1 SQPFTTH
8 QPNPFASH
16 RRHLEEEEKR
26 EAEAETLSARFCTM
40 ASKLVLALVFVF
52 DVIAFAF
59 AVAAEQRRS
68 TAKVVTDSENTYNY
82 CVYDS
87 DIATGYGVGA
97 LLFLLLSQAVLM
109 VVSKCFCF
117 GRSLGP
123 GGPRACALLFFLLS
137 WLTFVIAEAC
147 LLAGLVR
154 NAHHTRYRNMFF
166 DGNLSCETVRKGVFA
181 AGAAFVFF
189 TAILSELYYVTY
201 AKAAGDSI
209 IPSYQERLLK
219 HWSEALNLSPR
230 GNLAMMSHLARR
242 RSLASLYPGIFQSFM
257 LPPPPAPAKLYRGVR
272 QRHWGKW
279 VAEIRLPKNRTRLWL
294 GTFDTAEAA
303 ALAYDREAFKLRGEN
318 ARLNFPNLFL
328 GKGGGGGS
336 RDGASFSSSSSSAP
350 ATPEEA
356 KQHQQDEP
364 RQLSQLESR
373 FNTPPATA
381 ETTVDGGMSS
391 VAGSPSGMHEPANL
405 GAMVTTPQPTE
416 MVWGDADEAWF
427 STWGPGSSVWDDVDG
442 ANSLLLQSRLTT
454 IPESDMDYSD
464 PTASAT
470 TTAYQDTDTPASPS
484 SAPPH
489 PPSWFM
495 WKE

>member
-1 SQPFTTH
+1 MEDSEKKGGSRGRRQKGKVQRVLPESTPRGPPLLVEEAASASLWPLKKMTSPDRFPCSPSCSSNSTT
-8 QPNPFASH
+8 PASSPRPLASATPIFPFACEDYLPAPLLPALGAS
-16 RRHLEEEEKR
+16 
-26 EAEAETLSARFCTM
+26 RFPRQEQCEQQM
-40 ASKLVLALVFVF
+40 ISF
-52 DVIAFAF
+52 DRGRWH
-59 AVAAEQRRS
+59 Q
-68 TAKVVTDSENTYNY
+68 
-82 CVYDS
+82 
-87 DIATGYGVGA
+87 TG
-97 LLFLLLSQAVLM
+97 
-109 VVSKCFCF
+109 
-117 GRSLGP
+117 
-123 GGPRACALLFFLLS
+123 ACPPSPSFM
-137 WLTFVIAEAC
+137 TE
-147 LLAGLVR
+147 
-154 NAHHTRYRNMFF
+154 
-166 DGNLSCETVRKGVFA
+166 
-181 AGAAFVFF
+181 GAA
-189 TAILSELYYVTY
+189 AMDRQQQLQQQRYH
-201 AKAAGDSI
+201 
-209 IPSYQERLLK
+209 ERLLK

-242 RSLASLYPGIFQSFM
+242 RSLASLYPGIFQSSM

-328 GKGGGGGS
+328 GKGDGGGS

-356 KQHQQDEP
+356 KQHQHDEP
-364 RQLSQLESR
+364 RQPSQLESR

-391 VAGSPSGMHEPANL
+391 VSDSPSGMHEPANI

-454 IPESDMDYSD
+454 IPESDMDFSD
-464 PTASAT
+464 P
-470 TTAYQDTDTPASPS
+470 TAYQDTDTPASPS